1 MRPFEIL
8 EPSNLKEAVSLL
20 DAEDDGVRAIAGGTA
35 LMLMMKTRLF
45 QPTRLISLRRLDGG
59 LRGVYS
65 EQDGGLRI
73 GAMTTLTEM
82 ERSPLLA
89 GSVPIMGQALRDL
102 ANVRI
107 RNVATLGG
115 SLAHGDPHM
124 DLPPVLVALGARVHA
139 VSSSGERWID
149 IGDFFTGYYQTAL
162 AREELVSEVVIPA
175 QSANVRACY
184 TKYTL
189 TADDWPTVGVA
200 AWCRL
205 ESATIAEARVVVSA
219 ATECPV
225 RILEAERILTGAR
238 PSARVFA
245 EAADAATQEIQPLA
259 DIRGSASY
267 KSEMVRVHVR
277 RALERALQSDTS
289 EA

>member
-124 DLPPVLVALGARVHA
+124 DLPPVLVALGTKVHA

>member
-1 MRPFEIL
+1 VRPFEIL

-124 DLPPVLVALGARVHA
+124 DLPPVLVALGTRVHA